1 MTAWLPANWQLYAG
15 IALGVLCLLW
25 LYSSLRTTFQV
36 VLLLFVFHYY
46 IFYWFLPEVLP
57 YFNVIYKPASVWDQ
71 PYALFQRVM
80 NFTSAKLEL

>member
-1 MTAWLPANWQLYAG
+1 MTTWMPANWQLYAG
-15 IALGVLCLLW
+15 IALGVLCLMW

-57 YFNVIYKPASVWDQ
+57 YFNVIYKPTSFWGRPSAV
-71 PYALFQRVM
+71 YEGVM
-80 NFTSAKLEL
+80 SLPSAKVEL